1 MDGLIFALVGSKC
14 SRLCSDW
21 IDTDR
26 SAVRVHIFQVRQAIS
41 VCHNSHKAT
50 TAFFFKQLNTA
61 LVFISL
67 PLSVY
72 VCASCLCVVRRV
84 TERNMTHA
92 SLIALL
98 S

>member
-1 MDGLIFALVGSKC
+1 MF
-14 SRLCSDW
+14 
-21 IDTDR
+21 TFFR
-26 SAVRVHIFQVRQAIS
+26 SGRPFLFV
-41 VCHNSHKAT
+41 T
-50 TAFFFKQLNTA
+50 TATKQLLLFFFFFKQLNTA

-72 VCASCLCVVRRV
+72 VCASCLCVV
-84 TERNMTHA
+84 THA

>member
-26 SAVRVHIFQVRQAIS
+26 SAVSVHIFQVRQAIS

-50 TAFFFKQLNTA
+50 TAFFFFFFKQLNTA

-67 PLSVY
+67 PLCVY
-72 VCASCLCVVRRV
+72 VCASCLCVV
-84 TERNMTHA
+84 THA